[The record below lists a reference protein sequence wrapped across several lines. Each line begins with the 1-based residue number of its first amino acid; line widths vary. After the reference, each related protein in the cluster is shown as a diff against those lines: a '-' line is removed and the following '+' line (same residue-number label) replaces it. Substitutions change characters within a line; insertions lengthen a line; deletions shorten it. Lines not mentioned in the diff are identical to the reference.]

1 MLQRTVMVGKRRWPI
16 RAGDLAEIRLALA
29 EHRAVFLNDFGRT
42 VSRERPIG
50 KSMEFESV

>member
-1 MLQRTVMVGKRRWPI
+1 MVGKRRWPI